1 MKIKD
6 LQEKVINH
14 IKKKFD
20 YFKQENIDT
29 AVSSLSFIGPGGD
42 NLGFENLKLNCLKT
56 SNKFQFII
64 LYMKD
69 L

>member
-29 AVSSLSFIGPGGD
+29 AVSSLSFIGTWGD
-42 NLGFENLKLNCLKT
+42 N
-56 SNKFQFII
+56 
-64 LYMKD
+64 
-69 L
+69 